1 MQQLTNVQPIQF
13 AQPTSRPLDGYGKPA
28 DAYARP
34 EKKPTTADIE
44 TYKPEVY
51 KLPDSDPAPQ
61 SVTQQVKTA
70 QQSLVTPKVPANPFP
85 QYAYQDP
92 ILPPSILGKCFTV
105 RHVVHIGV
113 SHEEL

>member
-13 AQPTSRPLDGYGKPA
+13 GQPTSRPLDGYGKPA

-34 EKKPTTADIE
+34 EKKPSASADIE

-51 KLPDSDPAPQ
+51 KLPDNDPAPQ

-70 QQSLVTPKVPANPFP
+70 QQSLVTPKVPTNPFP

-92 ILPPSILGKCFTV
+92 ILPPSILGKWFTV
-105 RHVVHIGV
+105 QYM
-113 SHEEL
+113 